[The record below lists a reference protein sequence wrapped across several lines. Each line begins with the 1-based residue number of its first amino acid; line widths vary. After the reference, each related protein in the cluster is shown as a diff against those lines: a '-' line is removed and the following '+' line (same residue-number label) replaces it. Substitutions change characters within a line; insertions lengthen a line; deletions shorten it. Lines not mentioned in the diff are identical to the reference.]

1 MRRTVILFLAF
12 VLAAGSVFAA
22 GKGEAS
28 KETYTLRLL
37 LPGDLLPANEE
48 GTALLNKVSIKD
60 IGIAYGV
67 EYVSWGDFDTK
78 RALYMQSN
86 EPIDGVLVFQPELSN
101 WWKRKGF
108 AALNPYVTPAK
119 TPALLKAI
127 PQKVFEE
134 MSIGGEYTNFPSVSE
149 YYNFYGALTIRQD
162 LRKEAGL
169 GPITTM
175 ADLEKYFS
183 YIKAKGLTPANLG
196 GDSHWNFLYRALDTY
211 MFFAGP
217 DALAGGPALLNPD
230 TNKLSNWLDD
240 PRFRQG
246 VEVFRRWYVNGWQD
260 PDVMSSK
267 PLEELFLQGK
277 LGAYQHQTVNAGQLN
292 AGRGLTPDGMYA
304 EAVVLNPQRKEYR
317 NFWANNLVCVPRTS
331 KQPGALATYLDWV
344 YGDRNNHYA
353 PLVYGVPG
361 KDYEIEGNFM
371 KPAATPRT
379 GDPYSQQWWFWQAPL
394 QFEDKSWTPDLTAFW
409 AKVRDPNVPVV
420 QTPTIGF
427 FMDLTPVVTIA
438 TRLAEVWTTKGVPL
452 MCGLFDPDDPGNGIA
467 ALKQAYKDAGVDAFI
482 AEAQK
487 QWDAYRA
494 GKK

>member
-1 MRRTVILFLAF
+1 MKRIIVLFLIL
-12 VLAAGSVFAA
+12 VLAATGSFARP
-22 GKGEAS
+22 GEEKP

-37 LPGDLLPANEE
+37 LPGDMLPANEE
-48 GTALLNKVSIKD
+48 GMALLNKVSVKE

-108 AALNPYVTPAK
+108 AALNPYVSPQK
-119 TPALLKAI
+119 TPNLLKVI
-127 PQKVFEE
+127 PLKVFQN
-134 MSIGGEYTNFPSVSE
+134 MSIAGEYTNFPSVSE

-162 LRKEAGL
+162 LRKQAGL
-169 GPITTM
+169 DPITTL
-175 ADLEKYFS
+175 ADLEKYFAYVKS
-183 YIKAKGLTPANLG
+183 KGLIPANLG
-196 GDSHWNFLYRALDTY
+196 GDSHWNFLYRALNTY
-211 MFFAGP
+211 VFFAGP
-217 DALAGGPALLNPD
+217 DALQGGPAMLDPN

-277 LGAYQHQTVNAGQLN
+277 LGAYQHQTVNAGALN
-292 AGRGLTPDGMYA
+292 ISRGLSPDGLYA

-317 NFWANNLVCVPRTS
+317 NFWANNLICVPRTS
-331 KQPGALATYLDWV
+331 KQPGALAKYLDWV
-344 YGDRNNHYA
+344 YADRINRYA

-361 KDYEIEGNFM
+361 KDYELEGSFL
-371 KPAATPRT
+371 KPPATPRS
-379 GDPYSQQWWFWQAPL
+379 GDLYSQQWWFWQAPL
-394 QFEDKSWTPDLTAFW
+394 QFEDKSWYPELRDYW
-409 AKVRDPNVPVV
+409 RKVRDPNVPVV
-420 QTPTIGF
+420 ETPTIGF
-427 FMDLTPVVTIA
+427 FMDLTPVETIA
-438 TRLAEVWTTKGVPL
+438 TRLGEVWMNKGVPL
-452 MCGLFDPDDPGNGIA
+452 MCGLFDPDDPVNGIA

-487 QWDAYRA
+487 QWDAYRK
-494 GKK
+494 GI